1 MARTAEKRIVKK
13 KVPLVEHFFSSRII
27 GSNDHQ
33 QHVSFMN
40 DRAGAAREV
49 HKTPPAEDP
58 NAQIAAKLRAL
69 YLSVQEEAIP
79 DKFLDLLEKLDAV
92 ERQTLPSV
100 AE

>member
-1 MARTAEKRIVKK
+1 MT
-13 KVPLVEHFFSSRII
+13 
-27 GSNDHQ
+27 
-33 QHVSFMN
+33 
-40 DRAGAAREV
+40 DRVRAAREV
-49 HKTPPAEDP
+49 DLIPLAEDP

>member
-1 MARTAEKRIVKK
+1 MT
-13 KVPLVEHFFSSRII
+13 
-27 GSNDHQ
+27 
-33 QHVSFMN
+33 
-40 DRAGAAREV
+40 DRVGAAREV
-49 HKTPPAEDP
+49 DITPRGEDP

>member
-1 MARTAEKRIVKK
+1 
-13 KVPLVEHFFSSRII
+13 
-27 GSNDHQ
+27 
-33 QHVSFMN
+33 MN
-40 DRAGAAREV
+40 DRLGAARES
-49 HKTPPAEDP
+49 KRASRADDP

-92 ERQTLPSV
+92 ERQTLPDV